1 MALFATREEPSA
13 AAVPTP
19 AVSVLPPPSAAPAA
33 PTEPPSVSID
43 ELPIEG
49 GKKK

>member
-1 MALFATREEPSA
+1 MFATRGDDA
-13 AAVPTP
+13 AATSVPP
-19 AVSVLPPPSAAPAA
+19 AASLPPPPSAAPPA

-49 GKKK
+49 GKK